1 LGPPPKKL
9 NQLPSQATN
18 PSDLKTL
25 WKEYR
30 QTSAAVAGKGN
41 EQAFPLIV
49 HVNNKPVVIKMI
61 VSSKVEDVIFEIHA
75 FERLGTLV
83 AWAGIGPGS
92 LGRFGRPR
100 YLIVLEC
107 DGCVP
112 ASRTTLLPSQLK
124 TLRKYA
130 EAKILLQYDLQHD
143 LGV

>member
-1 LGPPPKKL
+1 MGPPPKKL